1 MTPTKPLP
9 SLDELYSDPLLVAKQ
24 NDLNRLLN
32 QDPKPEWVKEH
43 PSAKGVKYLP
53 IERVEFLLTAIYVKW
68 RVEVKEVK
76 VMANAVQATVRLHV
90 QDPITGEWDWQD
102 GVGAAPIQTRKGAGN
117 DASQVLHDAI
127 VKAAPAAKSYAMKDA
142 AECLGRIF
150 GKDLNRK
157 DFIGYTGLDGKLDL
171 SKLPAGPEHE
181 AELYGLLKTASGLS
195 HEERDEYQ
203 YQIGQG
209 LTIEDYQMMRRILA
223 DKQLPLLTRHQNGE
237 QLSERELAK
246 AIKERL

>member
-1 MTPTKPLP
+1 
-9 SLDELYSDPLLVAKQ
+9 
-24 NDLNRLLN
+24 
-32 QDPKPEWVKEH
+32 
-43 PSAKGVKYLP
+43 
-53 IERVEFLLTAIYVKW
+53 
-68 RVEVKEVK
+68 
-76 VMANAVQATVRLHV
+76 MANAVQAIVRLHV

-127 VKAAPAAKSYAMKDA
+127 VKAAPAAKSYAIKDA

-157 DFIGYTGLDGKLDL
+157 DFIAYTGLDGKLDL
-171 SKLPAGPEHE
+171 STLPAGPEHE
-181 AELYGLLKTASGLS
+181 AELYGLVKTASGLS
-195 HEERDEYQ
+195 HDEREEYQ
-203 YQIGQG
+203 YQIAQG
-209 LTIEDYQMMRRILA
+209 LSIEDYQQMRRILN